1 MTAPKRLVQSS
12 VFVLTA
18 VGFGIP
24 ALVLAGSC
32 IWLATLGYPIFLL
45 GAAALLAIGG
55 RGIYLAARGG
65 VLIGCQRIEVRGW
78 FTTKRIPGPSVHSI
92 VVRPDRAGEPVGW
105 LVSIDGKAT
114 KLRGATAKHR
124 HSPFSSEPCSSC
136 MADRSN
142 LKRISEELDVPL
154 VEC

>member
-92 VVRPDRAGEPVGW
+92 VVRPDRGRTGRLAR
-105 LVSIDGKAT
+105 I
-114 KLRGATAKHR
+114 HR
-124 HSPFSSEPCSSC
+124 RESDETTGRNCETSAQSVLQRAVFILHG
-136 MADRSN
+136 RS
-142 LKRISEELDVPL
+142 L
-154 VEC
+154 